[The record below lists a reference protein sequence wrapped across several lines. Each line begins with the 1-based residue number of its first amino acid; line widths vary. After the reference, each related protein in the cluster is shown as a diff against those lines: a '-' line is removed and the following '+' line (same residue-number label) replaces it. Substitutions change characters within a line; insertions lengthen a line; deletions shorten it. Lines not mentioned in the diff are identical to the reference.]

1 MNSIIATDLK
11 PIVLDTHIFIWLVS
25 GGDFLSDKIKNIIR
39 ESTKEGCV
47 FISAITLWEIA
58 LLNSKNRIKLG
69 LNIDT
74 WVESVL
80 SLSGIEVIDI
90 NYKTLIESVNL
101 SNGLHPGPSDRI
113 IVATARAMNAVL
125 ITRDSKI
132 ISWNNENRLIRVI
145 EG

>member
-1 MNSIIATDLK
+1 MSSIIATDLK

-69 LNIDT
+69 LNIKK
-74 WVESVL
+74 L
-80 SLSGIEVIDI
+80 
-90 NYKTLIESVNL
+90 
-101 SNGLHPGPSDRI
+101 R
-113 IVATARAMNAVL
+113 
-125 ITRDSKI
+125 KI
-132 ISWNNENRLIRVI
+132 KRFIRKRRKRLIIQNVYLNLLTSI
-145 EG
+145 KSNNKNKSINDKF